1 MEYTRSITIT
11 NWQAIQDKFKDK
23 ESIAFNKRNLIL
35 SAKERHWIAE
45 QILPDINKFTGMEH
59 NVANAIIFIQPANLK
74 GVIHV
79 DGIKPGRE
87 GHPDWALNIPITT
100 SDAEM
105 SWYEGNYTL
114 KTEDNQ
120 GLAYLDIVWTSGPNL
135 AKAIKVDRPIIVNI
149 DTPHSVT
156 NFSNHLRMV
165 LSIRFNPD
173 LNLK

>member
-1 MEYTRSITIT
+1 MEYTRPIAIT

-35 SAKERHWIAE
+35 SKEERNWIAE
-45 QILPDINKFTGMEH
+45 QILPDVNAYTGIEH
-59 NVANAIIFIQPANLK
+59 TVTNAIIFIQPSKLK

-87 GHPDWALNIPITT
+87 GHPNWAVNIPITN

-105 SWYEGNYTL
+105 YWYEGTYTL
-114 KTEDNQ
+114 KTEDNH
-120 GLAYLDIVWTSGPNL
+120 GLAYLDINWTYGPNV
-135 AKAIKVDRPIIVNI
+135 AKTVKVDRPIIVNI